1 MSLGAIRRFRRIY
14 YVRLSYRGGGGVL
27 PTLTRSAHLKE
38 LAPQCGGLR
47 AHCPAICLRE
57 CFTTRSAKL
66 FIQQF
71 STDRQT
77 EGKSWLAS
85 GVAQCTGRGYLPPG
99 FAVFFCSGTGRALWL
114 RWLCYCRHQSTGR
127 AEFDPERVRE
137 DRVAVQMPRVTLTA
151 TLAAFAVGAV
161 KETFRKSGTMPLRSI
176 ATVFMAAVV
185 FSRNLGALANL
196 QQPDFSDVPYGLPLA
211 PTPPP
216 TAYP

>member
-1 MSLGAIRRFRRIY
+1 VGASALTVQRFAC
-14 YVRLSYRGGGGVL
+14 VRVSRPAARNFSFSSSAQTDRGE
-27 PTLTRSAHLKE
+27 E
-38 LAPQCGGLR
+38 LAC
-47 AHCPAICLRE
+47 
-57 CFTTRSAKL
+57 
-66 FIQQF
+66 
-71 STDRQT
+71 
-77 EGKSWLAS
+77 
-85 GVAQCTGRGYLPPG
+85 VGRGTMYWQGVPPPRLCRL
-99 FAVFFCSGTGRALWL
+99 FFGSGTGRALWL

-151 TLAAFAVGAV
+151 TLAAVAVGAV